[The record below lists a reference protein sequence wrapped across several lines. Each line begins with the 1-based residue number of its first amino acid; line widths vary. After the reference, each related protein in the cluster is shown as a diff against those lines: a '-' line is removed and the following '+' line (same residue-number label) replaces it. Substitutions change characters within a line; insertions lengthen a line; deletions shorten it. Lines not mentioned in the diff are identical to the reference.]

1 MEVACQWDIVFKTGH
16 NTKVCKQLAFYIL
29 VGTCG
34 QNKPTGCWS
43 STVKTIYSAKQQ
55 FWAYGHVTEY
65 RDESI
70 LNLEM
75 LNKLN
80 KGFTH
85 Q

>member
-1 MEVACQWDIVFKTGH
+1 MWAEQAHRMLEQYCQ
-16 NTKVCKQLAFYIL
+16 
-29 VGTCG
+29 
-34 QNKPTGCWS
+34 
-43 STVKTIYSAKQQ
+43 TIYSAKQQ

-85 Q
+85 